1 MPGTSSAKT
10 RFALL
15 PGHDEVIAINATS
28 VKSIPRPFRR
38 ALRTLRRNACFD
50 FIRGDA
56 AVAVLVEPQD
66 ERARLFDEFLA
77 CDLAILVFVKIT
89 EICISQGRIGLADK
103 FELGGVEMPVAVA
116 VGRGKQPVDKAFPF
130 LAGVGAV

>member
-56 AVAVLVEPQD
+56 AVAVLVEPQVFAIPKASSED
-66 ERARLFDEFLA
+66 HAADNA
-77 CDLAILVFVKIT
+77 AAGDLVLGDA
-89 EICISQGRIGLADK
+89 EIAAL
-103 FELGGVEMPVAVA
+103 
-116 VGRGKQPVDKAFPF
+116 DKAFPRGPKPRG
-130 LAGVGAV
+130 LPML